1 MILVVVSASAII
13 FTVAN
18 NSFTSW
24 ASDFSTLF
32 NSSSNQLVERV
43 VVEQVTFNET
53 GSNLG
58 ANLYVRNAG
67 ESDASISAVYVTNVT
82 SGNNF
87 VTSNQFS
94 DPNSIQVGSF
104 EIIPASFTPVSGST
118 YSFTIST
125 SLGNTVTVYAKA

>member
-32 NSSSNQLVERV
+32 SSSSNQLAERV
-43 VVEQVTFNET
+43 VIEQVTFNET

-67 ESDASISAVYVTNVT
+67 ESAASISAVYVTNVT

-94 DPNSIQVGSF
+94 DPNSIEGGSF

-125 SLGNTVTVYAKA
+125 SLGNTVTVNAKA